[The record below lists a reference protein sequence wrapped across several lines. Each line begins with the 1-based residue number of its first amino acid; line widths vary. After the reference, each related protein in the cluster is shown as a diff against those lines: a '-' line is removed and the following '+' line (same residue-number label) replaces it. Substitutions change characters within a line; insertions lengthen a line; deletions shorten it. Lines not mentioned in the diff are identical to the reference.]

1 MCFLLFAATQV
12 QVLKSHLS
20 QLYQLSDAQKQAQ
33 QQQQNPFQESKF
45 DAIAEDEAEEEE
57 DATPADP
64 ISSMCQQLSQE
75 LSALSNKEQ
84 QQSADKQVS
93 QYVENTLSRF
103 HSINFLLNSSF
114 RMGLQKRGRYYET
127 KRA

>member
-1 MCFLLFAATQV
+1 MNKCFLLFAATQV

-20 QLYQLSDAQKQAQ
+20 QLYQLSDAQKQQ

-45 DAIAEDEAEEEE
+45 DAIAEDDAEEEE

-84 QQSADKQVS
+84 QQQSADKQVS
-93 QYVENTLSRF
+93 LRRQT
-103 HSINFLLNSSF
+103 
-114 RMGLQKRGRYYET
+114 
-127 KRA
+127 